1 VARSPAAGP
10 VRALRPRLAPDVT
23 AEEAFVAVFAASLSQ
38 VARNAPGA
46 ARGGDAEYLH
56 QLRVGLRRL
65 RASLRAFRALV
76 PRACTEQIVAPLR
89 PLAPALGAAR
99 DWDVFY
105 PRLLEMARAA
115 GGADGTR
122 EVLLRNAAAH
132 RNAAQLRLRRAIGG
146 KRFALW
152 LQAAWRWL
160 AQAPWRK
167 ERAVPAAAR
176 NRRLATHAK
185 AVLKRMRRRLRRDGA
200 RLDWDDAP
208 ARHAFRIR
216 LKRFR
221 YACEL
226 FRAAFENRPAARFIK
241 RLRRLQDL
249 LGDLYDIA
257 VAQRLLAELCAA
269 RPSQRRSALPARL
282 RDHLAL
288 EAASLQQELAPAW
301 REVRKAPRFW

>member
-1 VARSPAAGP
+1 MS
-10 VRALRPRLAPDVT
+10 PDVT
-23 AEEAFVAVFAASLSQ
+23 AEEAFVVVFAASLSQ

-46 ARGGDAEYLH
+46 ARGGDPEYLH

-65 RASLRAFRALV
+65 RASLRAFRPLV
-76 PRACTEQIVAPLR
+76 SRACAEEIVAPLR

-115 GGADGTR
+115 GGTDGTLQA
-122 EVLLRNAAAH
+122 LLRNAAA
-132 RNAAQLRLRRAIGG
+132 RRDTAQLRLRRAIGG

-160 AQAPWRK
+160 AQAPWQK
-167 ERAVPAAAR
+167 ERTLPAAAR

-185 AVLKRMRRRLRRDGA
+185 GVLKRMRRRLRRDGA
-200 RLDWDDAP
+200 RLDWNDAP
-208 ARHAFRIR
+208 ARHAFRVR

-226 FRAAFENRPAARFIK
+226 LRAAFEDRPAARFIE
-241 RLRRLQDL
+241 RLKRLQDL
-249 LGDLYDIA
+249 LGDLNDIA
-257 VAQRLLAELCAA
+257 VAQRLLAELCASPP
-269 RPSQRRSALPARL
+269 RERRSALPARVRERL
-282 RDHLAL
+282 TL
-288 EAASLQQELAPAW
+288 EAALLQQELAPAW

>member
-23 AEEAFVAVFAASLSQ
+23 AEEAFVAVFAASLSH

-46 ARGGDAEYLH
+46 ARGGDPEYLH

-65 RASLRAFRALV
+65 RASLRAFRPLV
-76 PRACTEQIVAPLR
+76 SRACAEKIVAPLR
-89 PLAPALGAAR
+89 PLAPALGEAR

-105 PRLLEMARAA
+105 PRLVEMARAA
-115 GGADGTR
+115 GGANGAR
-122 EVLLRNAAAH
+122 EALLRNAVA
-132 RNAAQLRLRRAIGG
+132 RRRAAQQRLRRAIGG

-152 LQAAWRWL
+152 LQSAWRWL

-167 ERAVPAAAR
+167 QRTVPAAAR

-185 AVLKRMRRRLRRDGA
+185 AVLKRMRRKLWRNGA
-200 RLDWDDAP
+200 RLDWNDAP

-226 FRAAFENRPAARFIK
+226 FRAAFEDRVAARFIK
-241 RLRRLQDL
+241 RLKRLQDV
-249 LGDLYDIA
+249 LGDLNDNA

-269 RPSQRRSALPARL
+269 PPRERRSALPARV
-282 RDHLAL
+282 RERLAL
-288 EAASLQQELAPAW
+288 EAALLQQELAPAW